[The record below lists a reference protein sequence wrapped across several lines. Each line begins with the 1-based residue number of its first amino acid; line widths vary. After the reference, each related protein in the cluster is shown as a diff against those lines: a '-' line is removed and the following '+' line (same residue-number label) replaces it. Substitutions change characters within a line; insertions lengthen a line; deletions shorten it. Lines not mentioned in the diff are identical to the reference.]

1 MSKPESKPESR
12 PIIVPDCF
20 SGKESYEDWM
30 DQFESIAEINCW
42 DDEQKLKWLKV
53 RLKGRALVAYKKFSV
68 TARATFKNAKEA
80 LQKRF
85 EPESRK
91 DLYLAEFQTRYKA
104 KTESWPDFGEDLRV
118 LVDKAYPSLDDEA
131 RQQLALQRYLSQLD
145 NEQVAFSVKQRKLKT
160 MEAAVSITLECES
173 FLIKSTCATAGAVAP
188 VRVESNDSTL
198 LEMMTQLMARLDKL
212 EEQSS
217 KQVAPKRRVEEPP
230 LDRETT
236 AKQRVVVCYRCGQEG
251 HFARGCAQP
260 KKSSSQGN

>member
-1 MSKPESKPESR
+1 MSKSEGKPESR
-12 PIIVPDCF
+12 PVIVPDCF
-20 SGKESYEDWM
+20 SGEESYEDWM

-42 DDEQKLKWLKV
+42 DEEQKLKWLKV
-53 RLKGRALVAYKKFSV
+53 RLKGRALMAYKKFSV
-68 TARATFKNAKEA
+68 TARATFKNAKKA
-80 LQKRF
+80 LQERF

-118 LVDKAYPSLDDEA
+118 PVDKAYPSLDDEA

-145 NEQVAFSVKQRKLKT
+145 NEQVAFSVKQRKPKT
-160 MEAAVSITLECES
+160 IEAAVSITLECES
-173 FLIKSTCATAGAVAP
+173 FLIKSTSARAGAVAP

-212 EEQSS
+212 EEKSS

-230 LDRETT
+230 SDRETT

-251 HFARGCAQP
+251 HFTRGCAQP
-260 KKSSSQGN
+260 KKSWSQGN